1 MLKRMKAIFII
12 LLLLIT
18 FTSISTSPSQAPDA
32 VQSTRLIDAVRVFS
46 LNALQVKEMIA
57 QAVNK
62 LTAPRLKDKHD
73 ICVWKI
79 CSRPLKPAYKG
90 PKAKAEIMNSKY
102 FSMVIQGSK
111 FNCTITAE
119 YLLECFKKSSQMI

>member
-1 MLKRMKAIFII
+1 MKAIFII

-90 PKAKAEIMNSKY
+90 PKAKAEIVSCWSGCIWSGIAVNTSHR
-102 FSMVIQGSK
+102 
-111 FNCTITAE
+111 
-119 YLLECFKKSSQMI
+119 KSCAMGRR